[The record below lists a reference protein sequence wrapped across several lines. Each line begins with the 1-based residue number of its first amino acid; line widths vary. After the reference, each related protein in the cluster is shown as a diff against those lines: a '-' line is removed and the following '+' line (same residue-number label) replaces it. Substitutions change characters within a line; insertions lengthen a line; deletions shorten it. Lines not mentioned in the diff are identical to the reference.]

1 METKLLTTAYTNL
14 LKKATHVYGEQHAA
28 IAKNVANVNTDNY
41 KRINTDFSE
50 KLQSAVNNSGVKTS
64 REKHIAHSSWGGE
77 SQIGDVENPEGTV
90 DLAREM
96 TDLSV
101 NQIRFEFVTR
111 ALARHYSGISTAIAG
126 RNR

>member
-1 METKLLTTAYTNL
+1 METKILTTAYTNL
-14 LKKATHVYGEQHAA
+14 LKNATHTYGKQHAA
-28 IAKNVANVNTDNY
+28 IAQNVANMNTDNY
-41 KRINTDFSE
+41 KRINTDFSKE
-50 KLQSAVNNSGVKTS
+50 LQSAVDNSSARTS
-64 REKHIAHSSWGGE
+64 HEKHIAHANWSGSSNSNGL
-77 SQIGDVENPEGTV
+77 DNPEGSV

-111 ALARHYSGISTAIAG
+111 ALARHYSGISSAIVG